1 MLDNLMRAG
10 CYASII
16 AIGYCL
22 RRLGF
27 FKEGDFS
34 LLSRIV
40 LKITLPAAIISN
52 FSGKELD
59 VTMLALIL
67 VGMAPNVVY
76 ILTGY
81 LTEKRFGRER
91 QAFSMQNLQGY
102 NIGNFTMPFIQGFL
116 GAEGVIS
123 ASLFDVGSSVFSLGG
138 AYSFAALVKENKGF
152 SVKRIGKTLI
162 CAVAFDTYVIMTA
175 LSLLDIRLPE
185 MAVSLA
191 KTIGDANIFLSMLML
206 GVGLKLPSDKSRVL
220 TIVKMLSIRYGW
232 ALLFALA
239 AYYLLPFP
247 AVVRQTMVFLLFAPM
262 AGASPAF
269 TDQLGLDVGLAS
281 AVNSCSVICS
291 VLILTVLSAVIL

>member
-81 LTEKRFGRER
+81 LMEKRFGRER

-102 NIGNFTMPFIQGFL
+102 NIGNFTMPFIQ
-116 GAEGVIS
+116 
-123 ASLFDVGSSVFSLGG
+123 
-138 AYSFAALVKENKGF
+138 
-152 SVKRIGKTLI
+152 
-162 CAVAFDTYVIMTA
+162 
-175 LSLLDIRLPE
+175 
-185 MAVSLA
+185 
-191 KTIGDANIFLSMLML
+191 
-206 GVGLKLPSDKSRVL
+206 
-220 TIVKMLSIRYGW
+220 
-232 ALLFALA
+232 
-239 AYYLLPFP
+239 
-247 AVVRQTMVFLLFAPM
+247 
-262 AGASPAF
+262 
-269 TDQLGLDVGLAS
+269 
-281 AVNSCSVICS
+281 
-291 VLILTVLSAVIL
+291 